1 MKKQPSLLLCIIM
14 DVFGY
19 ATYALPVLGEL
30 GDAVW
35 APISAIIFYQAFGG
49 VKGAFGGVF
58 NFVEEFL
65 PFTDFIPTFTI
76 MWVWQYF
83 SNKKVSPL
91 LENKA
96 VLKSAQ

>member
-1 MKKQPSLLLCIIM
+1 MKKQPSLILCIIM
-14 DVFGY
+14 DIIGY
-19 ATYALPVLGEL
+19 GTYALPVLGEL

-49 VKGAFGGVF
+49 MKGAFGGVF

-65 PFTDFIPTFTI
+65 PFTDFIPSFTI

-83 SNKKVSPL
+83 TKSKNLPQTSNAEVIIT
-91 LENKA
+91 NR
-96 VLKSAQ
+96 